1 MAAPAPGN
9 AATPATALPPNAPA
23 KPDLL
28 ALALAPQGG
37 GLTPE
42 EAAKGAMQTKA
53 SVRVRRAQLDAASAR
68 VDQALVT
75 FFPRLS
81 VTAQYTRLSEVAGF
95 SLGSGALVGSSAP
108 GLLTVGPCKPNP
120 TANCLNDATGN
131 PAVGAQVSFPVPLNA
146 TAFTASLAVPIS
158 DYLLRISQG
167 YSAAKHNERGR
178 RLDVEAETLQAAA
191 DARVAYFNWVRSRGQ
206 IVVSQQ
212 SVDQA
217 RAHVTDANR
226 SFAVGLV
233 SRADVLRFEAQVAA
247 AQQLLADAQALSA
260 VAEEQLRIVIG
271 LPPERPLAVGFDVLH
286 EQPTVPAEKL
296 VELQD
301 LAMQRRLEI
310 RALDE
315 TELSLKD
322 VVKVAQAGY
331 APRLDAFADFTYA
344 NPNQRIFPQ
353 VDRFA
358 ATWDAGVRLSWT
370 INDTF
375 NAIGAS
381 AEAKAN
387 AAVVAAQKAVVRD
400 GLRLELAS
408 AYNDVQRA
416 AFSID
421 AAERQLAAAEETLR
435 VRNELFR
442 NGKATST
449 DIIDAEGEVTLA
461 RLSRLNARIGLLVAQ
476 VRLEHAVGRDVPPRP
491 AGE

>member
-1 MAAPAPGN
+1 
-9 AATPATALPPNAPA
+9 
-23 KPDLL
+23 
-28 ALALAPQGG
+28 
-37 GLTPE
+37 
-42 EAAKGAMQTKA
+42 MQTKA
-53 SVRVRRAQLDAASAR
+53 SVRLRRAQLDAASAR

-81 VTAQYTRLSEVAGF
+81 VTGQYTRLSAVNAGN
-95 SLGSGALVGSSAP
+95 LGGGAIVGTSAP
-108 GLLTVGPCKPNP
+108 GLLTVGPCKVNP
-120 TANCLNDATGN
+120 AANCLNDPSGN
-131 PAVGAQVSFPVPLNA
+131 PAAGAQFSFPLPPLNA

-167 YSAAKHNERGR
+167 YAAAKHNERGR

-247 AQQLLADAQALSA
+247 AQQLLAEAQSLSA
-260 VAEEQLRIVIG
+260 VAEEQLRIIIG
-271 LPPERPLAVGFDVLH
+271 LPTERPLAVGFDVLH
-286 EQPTVPAEKL
+286 EQPTVPVEKL
-296 VELQD
+296 VELEVI
-301 LAMQRRLEI
+301 AMQRRLEL

-315 TELSLKD
+315 TELSLKEL
-322 VVKVAQAGY
+322 VKVAQAGY
-331 APRLDAFADFTYA
+331 APRLDAFADLTYA

-353 VDRFA
+353 VDQFI

-370 INDTF
+370 INDSFT
-375 NAIGAS
+375 AIGAS

-387 AAVVAAQKAVVRD
+387 AAVIAAQKAVVRD

-408 AYNDVQRA
+408 AYNDVQKS
-416 AFSID
+416 AFSIE

-461 RLSRLNARIGLLVAQ
+461 RLSRLNARIGQLVAR

>member
-1 MAAPAPGN
+1 VPGAAPARPDLAASAPG
-9 AATPATALPPNAPA
+9 AVTPPTVLPPNAPA
-23 KPDLL
+23 RPDVL
-28 ALALAPQGG
+28 AFALAPQAG
-37 GLTPE
+37 GLTPD
-42 EAAKGAMQTKA
+42 EAAKGARQTKA
-53 SVRVRRAQLDAASAR
+53 SVRVKRAQLDAASAK

-81 VTAQYTRLSEVAGF
+81 VTASYTQLSPIKPPSIPIAGIMVNF
-95 SLGSGALVGSSAP
+95 PAPLEHSAV
-108 GLLTVGPCKPNP
+108 L
-120 TANCLNDATGN
+120 
-131 PAVGAQVSFPVPLNA
+131 S
-146 TAFTASLAVPIS
+146 ASLALPIS
-158 DYLLRISQG
+158 DYVLRISQG
-167 YSAAKHNERGR
+167 YAAAKHSERGR

-217 RAHVTDANR
+217 RAHVIDANR

-247 AQQLLADAQALSA
+247 AQQLLAEAQALSG
-260 VAEEQLRIVIG
+260 VTEEQLRIVIG
-271 LPPERPLAVGFDVLH
+271 LPTERPLAVGFDVLH
-286 EQPTVPAEKL
+286 EPPTVPTEKL
-296 VELQD
+296 AELQD

-315 TELSLKD
+315 TELSLKEL
-322 VVKVAQAGY
+322 VKVAQSAY
-331 APRLDAFADFTYA
+331 APRVEAFADATYA
-344 NPNQRIFPQ
+344 NPNPRFFPAQ
-353 VDRFA
+353 DRFDGS
-358 ATWDAGVRLSWT
+358 WDAGVRLSWT
-370 INDTF
+370 INDSFT
-375 NAIGAS
+375 AAGAS

-387 AAVVAAQKAVVRD
+387 AAVIAAQKSALRD

-408 AYNDVQRA
+408 AYNDVQKS
-416 AFSID
+416 AFSIE

-449 DIIDAEGEVTLA
+449 DVVDAEGEVTFA
-461 RLSRLNARIGLLVAQ
+461 RLSRLNARIGLLVAR
-476 VRLEHAVGRDVPPRP
+476 VRLEHAVGRDVPSRP